1 MKVKTSI
8 TLSEELV
15 SAVER
20 IAEEGESRSAV
31 IERLLR
37 ERLTERARETKD
49 RRDLALINKHAEQLN
64 EEAEDVLKYQVEF

>member
-1 MKVKTSI
+1 MKVKTSV

-15 SAVER
+15 EAVDKITR
-20 IAEEGESRSAV
+20 KGESRSAV

-37 ERLTERARETKD
+37 QSFTQRARQTKD
-49 RRDLALINKHAEQLN
+49 KRDLALINEHAEQLN